1 MLVGLYLDEEL
12 AVSEL
17 AALLLCCESD
27 GITEIFVEVTMD
39 SSNRDGSEE
48 VRVDGVGAPPIMY
61 PYPGGEKKLVSVY
74 ALTYTTLQL
83 YATQLKHNKTE
94 NEKKKI
100 KEQLSYKHNSTT
112 VKAKVPLCL
121 NKHARMTNDSVKVQ
135 PHTR

>member
-61 PYPGGEKKLVSVY
+61 PYPGKEKFQSVY
-74 ALTYTTLQL
+74 ALTNTTLQL
-83 YATQLKHNKTE
+83 YATQLKHNETE
-94 NEKKKI
+94 NEKKTI
-100 KEQLSYKHNSTT
+100 KRTDLIETQLYNSNSKGTNE
-112 VKAKVPLCL
+112 L
-121 NKHARMTNDSVKVQ
+121 N
-135 PHTR
+135 

>member
-12 AVSEL
+12 DASEL

-61 PYPGGEKKLVSVY
+61 PYPVDL
-74 ALTYTTLQL
+74 L
-83 YATQLKHNKTE
+83 H
-94 NEKKKI
+94 
-100 KEQLSYKHNSTT
+100 ST
-112 VKAKVPLCL
+112 PL
-121 NKHARMTNDSVKVQ
+121 RS
-135 PHTR
+135 

>member
-12 AVSEL
+12 AASEL

-61 PYPGGEKKLVSVY
+61 PYPGKEKLESVY

-83 YATQLKHNKTE
+83 YATQLKSNITKL
-94 NEKKKI
+94 KMKRKRL
-100 KEQLSYKHNSTT
+100 KNSVHTNTT
-112 VKAKVPLCL
+112 L
-121 NKHARMTNDSVKVQ
+121 Q
-135 PHTR
+135 Q